1 MDEPMDMRDELE
13 QDFDDIEETEEG
25 ELKSSGM
32 HVDGDDD
39 NAPPEEERE

>member
-13 QDFDDIEETEEG
+13 QDFGDIEETDEG

-32 HVDGDDD
+32 HVDRDD
-39 NAPPEEERE
+39 EETPLEDEKE